1 LSDSHQRPDKGLIP
15 PEDRV
20 SPGMGSKIV
29 RILRRL
35 GKLEVPALQGELKV
49 HALLTYPE
57 QIDTYLYKE
66 EDLSLSPRMTERH

>member
-1 LSDSHQRPDKGLIP
+1 
-15 PEDRV
+15 
-20 SPGMGSKIV
+20 MGSKIV